1 MVLKFTSLFSF
12 GRKYFP
18 ITKKKKKLIGKKP
31 DLLNYKMN
39 LHLSRENKPKEYKPE
54 KCKLVL
60 KIQF

>member
-18 ITKKKKKLIGKKP
+18 ITFKKLIGKKP
-31 DLLNYKMN
+31 DLLNHKMN